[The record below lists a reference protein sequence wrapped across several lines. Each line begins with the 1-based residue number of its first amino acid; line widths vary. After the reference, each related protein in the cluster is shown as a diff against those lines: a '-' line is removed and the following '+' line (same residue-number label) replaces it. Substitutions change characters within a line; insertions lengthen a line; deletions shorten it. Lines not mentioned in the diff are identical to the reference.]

1 MIATLAGPSRLVMP
15 PGEPAPTIDW
25 VAAFVTAVAVA
36 LLAAGLVVAFQR
48 RSRIDPRERAF
59 TGLCRSLRLPA
70 RERAL
75 LRKLAGTTPPATL
88 LLSPSAFRGACQR
101 ASLPAA
107 DLERLARAL
116 GRAESGWT
124 A

>member
-1 MIATLAGPSRLVMP
+1 MIATLAGPSRLVTP
-15 PGEPAPTIDW
+15 PGEPAPSIDW

-36 LLAAGLVVAFQR
+36 LLAAGLVLAFQR

-59 TGLCRSLRLPA
+59 AGLCRSLRLPA
-70 RERAL
+70 RERAS
-75 LRKLAGTTPPATL
+75 LRKLAGSIPPATL
-88 LLSPSAFRGACQR
+88 VLSPSAFRAACEG

-107 DLERLARAL
+107 DLERLVRAL
-116 GRAESGWT
+116 GRAEPGWT